1 MGKAAAPRTDA
12 PVDAMHTGADL
23 ARTRGAAG
31 AAPTDAS
38 VAPTDA
44 VATRTRAD
52 KRVASLDWAALGAAL
67 DEEGFALLPA
77 WLDDEDVHDLLASRD
92 AWPVAP
98 SWLRVSDDTDRGERR
113 LLPTP
118 LPVALRDWPSALYR
132 PLARIADRWNAM
144 LDDPYRYPPE
154 LEHLLDENHGLGQ
167 FRPQSTLCR
176 LREGDCELLHQRSNG
191 SRIFPLQLVALLD
204 QPGRDFTGG
213 QLVLT
218 EQRPRMQS
226 RPIVVP
232 LQRGDAA
239 LIAVAQRPRKG
250 TRGSYRVNLKHAIA
264 RVRSGERNGIELL
277 FHHAPSR

>member
-98 SWLRVSDDTDRGERR
+98 SWLRVSEDADRGERR

-118 LPVALRDWPSALYR
+118 HTWQTERQPQLAERSAKA
-132 PLARIADRWNAM
+132 LARSLANR
-144 LDDPYRYPPE
+144 
-154 LEHLLDENHGLGQ
+154 
-167 FRPQSTLCR
+167 
-176 LREGDCELLHQRSNG
+176 
-191 SRIFPLQLVALLD
+191 
-204 QPGRDFTGG
+204 
-213 QLVLT
+213 
-218 EQRPRMQS
+218 RM
-226 RPIVVP
+226 
-232 LQRGDAA
+232 RG
-239 LIAVAQRPRKG
+239 IW
-250 TRGSYRVNLKHAIA
+250 
-264 RVRSGERNGIELL
+264 
-277 FHHAPSR
+277 